1 MAFMGLTDLRQGQ
14 VLVGPLFNEPMRVE
28 TVTANGAGS
37 WSAGLVG
44 QSSEQFRKVTL
55 TARRFGSWLCRN
67 ARGEATQGRR
77 SWRGALIFRIDTR
90 PSSL

>member
-55 TARRFGSWLCRN
+55 TAVASGLGCVETPGERRHRVVEV
-67 ARGEATQGRR
+67 GEAR
-77 SWRGALIFRIDTR
+77 
-90 PSSL
+90 